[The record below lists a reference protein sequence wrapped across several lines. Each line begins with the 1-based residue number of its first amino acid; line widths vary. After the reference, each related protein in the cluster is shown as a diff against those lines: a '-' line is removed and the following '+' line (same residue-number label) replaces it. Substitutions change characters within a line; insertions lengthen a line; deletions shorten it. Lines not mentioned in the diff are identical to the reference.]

1 MPGVPAPPLLYID
14 SFVRAQESAARAAA
28 QDMRFPQLA
37 SFLTLF
43 VSLLAAPAAAATF
56 SVAPTRVVL
65 TPQATSTLLTL
76 TNNSDAAL
84 RLQVST
90 HAWRQSES
98 GELQL
103 SAADDLVA
111 FPGLLTL
118 APGETRR
125 IRVAFTGT
133 PGTLERSYR
142 VYVEE
147 LAGAGSSSGAAV
159 HMLTR
164 LGIPVF
170 VQPPKPVAAAALR
183 DVGLRDGRLSFTL
196 ANTGN
201 VFFIPDDVRVR
212 GFSAS
217 GEPVAE
223 ETPNAWYVLAGGT
236 RRFELAFSGED
247 CARVRR
253 VAIEVVVGA
262 VRLESGAETPGGLCG
277 S

>member
-1 MPGVPAPPLLYID
+1 M
-14 SFVRAQESAARAAA
+14 RAAA

-37 SFLTLF
+37 SLLTLV

-56 SVAPTRVVL
+56 SVAPTRVVF
-65 TPQATSTLLTL
+65 TPQATSALLTI
-76 TNNSDAAL
+76 TNDSGEAL
-84 RLQVST
+84 RLQVSA

-133 PGTLERSYR
+133 PGALERSYR

-147 LAGAGSSSGAAV
+147 LAGSGSSGGAAV
-159 HMLTR
+159 RMLTR

-170 VQPPKPVAAAALR
+170 VQPARPSAAAALQ

-201 VFFIPDDVRVR
+201 VFFIPDEVRVR
-212 GFSAS
+212 GLTAS
-217 GEPVAE
+217 GDAVAE
-223 ETPNAWYVLAGGT
+223 ETPNAWYVLAGGA
-236 RRFELAFSGED
+236 RRFELAFPGTD
-247 CARVRR
+247 CARIRR
-253 VAIEVVVGA
+253 AAIEVVVGS
-262 VRLESGAETPGGLCG
+262 VRLESGVETPGGLCG